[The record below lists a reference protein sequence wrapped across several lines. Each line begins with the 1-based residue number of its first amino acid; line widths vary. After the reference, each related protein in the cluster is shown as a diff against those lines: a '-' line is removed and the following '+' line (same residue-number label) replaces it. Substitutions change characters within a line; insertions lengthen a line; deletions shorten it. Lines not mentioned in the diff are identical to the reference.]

1 MHFMSMNILGAL
13 EGRMSIFH
21 TALDDLESFLW
32 LLIWCIVH
40 VSKDIEGARAKNPG
54 IDSMLRAWSG
64 DVTANLAKL
73 TAAERQWKDAV
84 FGSLIKKWLDTFRR
98 MREETRDL
106 TEFLSQ
112 IKVEEGPDSDWM
124 KGCNLLESFCKTTY
138 EEILQSGFEH
148 LKDVWRY
155 SDWEAVVAA
164 NVPTTVFRF

>member
-1 MHFMSMNILGAL
+1 
-13 EGRMSIFH
+13 
-21 TALDDLESFLW
+21 
-32 LLIWCIVH
+32 
-40 VSKDIEGARAKNPG
+40 
-54 IDSMLRAWSG
+54 
-64 DVTANLAKL
+64 
-73 TAAERQWKDAV
+73 
-84 FGSLIKKWLDTFRR
+84 